1 MWTTVEINSKRAG
14 KLVKEAGFTLT
25 WLKQK
30 ADIELSPRLLMTYI
44 YGRILIILETQY
56 EQELEGYILPSDEIT
71 LSRSRKKPEPR
82 VFREP
87 KPVVEFKPS
96 KKPEEVESPIAPM
109 PDKLRDRLSPR
120 ELEMFEII
128 GEGLNFLD
136 SYWSPIALYHYVAER
151 CFLTNKSGPAVYSL
165 RNCLLLI
172 LNDIKVRATPEFES
186 LIILPDPLP
195 YWDFEEEISRIF

>member
-1 MWTTVEINSKRAG
+1 MWTAVEISNKRAS
-14 KLVKEAGFTLT
+14 KLAKEAGFSLT

-56 EQELEGYILPSDEIT
+56 EQELEGYLSRSDEIT

-82 VFREP
+82 IFREP
-87 KPVVEFKPS
+87 EPEVEQKP
-96 KKPEEVESPIAPM
+96 KKPKEVKSPITPM

-128 GEGLNFLD
+128 GEGLNFFD

-151 CFLTNKSGPAVYSL
+151 CFLINKSSPAINSL
-165 RNCLLLI
+165 RHCLAALLDDPKI
-172 LNDIKVRATPEFES
+172 RTTPEFES
-186 LIILPDPLP
+186 LIVLPDPLP
-195 YWDFEEEISRIF
+195 YWDFEEEINRIF

>member
-14 KLVKEAGFTLT
+14 KLAHEAGFTLT

-56 EQELEGYILPSDEIT
+56 EQELEGYLWPSDEIT
-71 LSRSRKKPEPR
+71 LNRSRKKPEPR
-82 VFREP
+82 IFREP
-87 KPVVEFKPS
+87 KPKQEPKP
-96 KKPEEVESPIAPM
+96 KKPKEEKSLIAPM

-128 GEGLNFLD
+128 GEGLNFFD
-136 SYWSPIALYHYVAER
+136 SYWSPIALYHHVAEK
-151 CFLTNKSGPAVYSL
+151 CF
-165 RNCLLLI
+165 
-172 LNDIKVRATPEFES
+172 
-186 LIILPDPLP
+186 
-195 YWDFEEEISRIF
+195 